1 MGSKLKKNFD
11 KRFNL
16 ALFLLGI
23 LLILSAYIV
32 IFIRANKEHV
42 EKIDEYETVKI
53 KETSF
58 NPFYKNGNVYNI
70 KRATVYNPSPGQT
83 DDTPNI
89 TAFNDIIDLSNPDK
103 HRYLAV
109 SRDLLSEFSA
119 GDTVFVY
126 GTWVYDGYWIIADKM
141 NKRYKRSI
149 DFLIG
154 DCQYQ
159 NRWSNIYLCKI
170 TYKFKQC
177 SVMN

>member
-1 MGSKLKKNFD
+1 MDLKLKKNFD

-16 ALFLLGI
+16 ALFLFGM
-23 LLILSAYIV
+23 LLIASAGII
-32 IFIRANKEHV
+32 IFIRANKQPV
-42 EKIDEYETVKI
+42 EVKQYKKI
-53 KETSF
+53 KEISF
-58 NPFYKNGNVYNI
+58 NPFAKKGNIYKI

-83 DDTPNI
+83 DDTPDI
-89 TAFNDIIDLSNPDK
+89 TAFGNTIDLSNPDK

-154 DCQYQ
+154 NCGYQ
-159 NRWSNIYLCKI
+159 NKWSNIYLCKI
-170 TYKFKQC
+170 NYKFKQC